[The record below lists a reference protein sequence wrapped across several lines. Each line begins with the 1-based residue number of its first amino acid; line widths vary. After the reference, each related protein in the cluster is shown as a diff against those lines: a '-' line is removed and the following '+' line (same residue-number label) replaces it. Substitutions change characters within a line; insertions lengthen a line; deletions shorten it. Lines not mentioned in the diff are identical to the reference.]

1 MLPLS
6 LLTLVFLQSAPEP
19 ILPQWMTPDELRRS
33 DEIGRGHV
41 VTTPPDGW
49 VETPGEFE
57 PLRGIIVTW
66 IYGSYNTIFRQ
77 IVEESAEV
85 CKVYIV
91 VGSAGEQSSISSYLQ
106 TNGVPL
112 DSITFYIW
120 PRNSIWV
127 RDYGPWFMR
136 QHDNAEG
143 IVDFI
148 YNRPRPDDDTIPWR
162 IGQAW
167 SMPVYGS
174 PLEHAGGNFMV
185 DGLGT
190 GFASTL
196 LHQENPAYTPAQIES
211 LMLAYSGLEQLII
224 LPRINIEYTGH
235 IDLWTKIL
243 NDTLVMVGE
252 YAAGHPNYTILNENA
267 DSISRC
273 RNREGFPYRIV
284 RIPMP
289 WSTSSAPPSYLNSL
303 FVSNKVLVPLWNQ
316 AEDDTAIFIYQQALP
331 DREIVGINCSA
342 MGGSGGA
349 IHCITMQAPS
359 DRFIHILHHPLGDTN
374 DTLNDYRVRARIAT
388 SSGLVGDSTLLCYA
402 LNGGTHTPVALAP
415 VVDTP
420 GVYAAFIPAQSAG
433 DTVQYYLTA
442 QNSEGLA
449 RTSPRHVPPQVYSFT
464 VNAPQGAS
472 ELQADGIL
480 STIEIAPNPARA
492 KVQFSID
499 LTEATWL
506 RLTIYDALGRS
517 VRIVSDRRFDAGHHC
532 LAWDLTDD
540 HGRPAGQGVYFYAL
554 ITDRGS
560 KRTGKI
566 LFVE

>member
-6 LLTLVFLQSAPEP
+6 LLTILFFQSAAAEP
-19 ILPQWMTPDELRRS
+19 ILPKWMTPDELRRA
-33 DEIGRGHV
+33 DEIGRGHI
-41 VTTPPDGW
+41 VTTPPAGW
-49 VETPGEFE
+49 VETPAEFE
-57 PLRGIIVTW
+57 PLRGVIVTW

-77 IVEESAEV
+77 IVQQSAEV
-85 CKVYIV
+85 CKVYII
-91 VGSAGEQSSISSYLQ
+91 VGSAGEQSSITNYLLS
-106 TNGVPL
+106 NSVPL
-112 DSITFYIW
+112 DSVTFHVW

-148 YNRPRPDDDTIPWR
+148 YNRPRPEDDTIPWR
-162 IGQAW
+162 IGASW
-167 SMPVYGS
+167 SMAVYGS

-196 LHQENPAYTPAQIES
+196 LHQENPSYTAAQIES

-267 DSISRC
+267 DSIARC

-303 FVSNKVLVPLWNQ
+303 FVNNKVLVPLWNQ
-316 AEDDTAIFIYQQALP
+316 AEDDTALAIYQQALP

-349 IHCITMQAPS
+349 IHCITMQAP
-359 DRFIHILHHPLGDTN
+359 DARFVHIHHDPLSGTS
-374 DTLNDYRVRARIAT
+374 DTLNDYRVRARITT
-388 SSGLVGDSTLLCYA
+388 SSGLLGDSTLLYYA
-402 LNGGTHTPVALAP
+402 LNGGAYVAVGLEP

-420 GVYAAFIPAQSAG
+420 GVYAGYIPAQGAG
-433 DTVQYYLTA
+433 DTVHYYLAA
-442 QNSEGLA
+442 QNSEGIR
-449 RTSPRHVPPQVYSFT
+449 RTSPRHVPPQVYSFI
-464 VNAPQGAS
+464 VNDPQGAS
-472 ELQADGIL
+472 ELQVAGIVHAL
-480 STIEIAPNPARA
+480 GAAPNPVRERLR
-492 KVQFSID
+492 FSID
-499 LTEATWL
+499 LKEAARV
-506 RLTIYDALGRS
+506 RLMIYNALGRS
-517 VRIVSDRRFDAGHHC
+517 VRTISDRRFDAGHHW
-532 LAWDLTDD
+532 LTWDLTDD
-540 HGRPAGQGVYFYAL
+540 QGSKVAQGVYFYAL
-554 ITDRGS
+554 SAGGDS
-560 KRTGKI
+560 KTGKV